1 MFSPFKFFQPAYLF
15 ELRPY
20 TYPQTIKA
28 MLIFFGLMIVV
39 GVGLKIY
46 KETKK
51 LEKFQNKL
59 LERYFSLLT
68 TMGIIGVLIVWL
80 RFERVN
86 LLAGRFWL
94 LVWALLLLIWLY
106 PILKHQFVIAPV
118 AQKKATEKKLFQKYL
133 PKKK

>member
-1 MFSPFKFFQPAYLF
+1 MFSPINFFQPAYLF

-28 MLIFFGLMIVV
+28 MLIFFGLLIVV

-46 KETKK
+46 KETQK
-51 LEKFQNKL
+51 LEKFQTKL

-68 TMGIIGVLIVWL
+68 TMGIIGILIVWL
-80 RFERVN
+80 RFERVT

-94 LVWALLLLIWLY
+94 VLWVILFAVWIY
-106 PILKHQFVIAPV
+106 PILKYQLKVAPA
-118 AQKKATEKKLFQKYL
+118 AQKRANEKKLFQKYL

>member
-86 LLAGRFWL
+86 LLASRFWL
-94 LVWALLLLIWLY
+94 LIWVIILLIWLY
-106 PILKHQFVIAPV
+106 PILKYQLVVAPV
-118 AQKKATEKKLFQKYL
+118 AQKRAIEKKLFQKYL